1 MIEDN
6 WEPTQD
12 DIDWTKEHYERMQ
25 VGDTWGVADAVIRKD
40 EDELVVIKATPQSI
54 LPLQRIAKV
63 CHALGIKLSAEE
75 AEMVEDSMEA
85 AQETAQS
92 WAHEESGELLVNF
105 DLEEPTWLETEQGEW
120 RVLIKHEDGHE
131 QHLSP
136 MDYHLLA
143 GDDLFFSWRGMQ
155 VLERNEIIDLADE
168 SKFIDALKSGEIFVM
183 PTEITTHLTEHSIT
197 ETTPPHLRGLIFRYA
212 WDEEE

>member
-40 EDELVVIKATPQSI
+40 EDELVVTKATPQSI

-63 CHALGIKLSAEE
+63 CHSLGIKLSAEE
-75 AEMVEDSMEA
+75 AEMVDDSMQA

-105 DLEEPTWLETEQGEW
+105 ELEHPSWVETEGGEW
-120 RVLIKHEDGHE
+120 IVRITHEDGHE
-131 QHLSP
+131 QEVSP

-155 VLERNEIIDLADE
+155 VLERNEIIDLAD
-168 SKFIDALKSGEIFVM
+168 DGALIEALTKQSIVVM
-183 PTEITTHLTEHSIT
+183 PSEWNSMSV
-197 ETTPPHLRGLIFRYA
+197 PPHLRGLIFKTLPPIFIPK
-212 WDEEE
+212 DEEE

>member
-6 WEPTQD
+6 WEPSQE

-40 EDELVVIKATPQSI
+40 EDELVVIKATPHSI
-54 LPLQRIAKV
+54 LPLQRIGKV

-75 AEMVEDSMEA
+75 AEMVDDSMQA

-92 WAHEESGELLVNF
+92 WVHEESGEPLVNF
-105 DLEEPTWLETEQGEW
+105 DLEDVEWSCTDDIEW
-120 RVLIKHEDGHE
+120 RVLIKHDGGHE
-131 QHLSP
+131 QLLSP

-143 GDDLFFSWRGMQ
+143 GDDLFFSWKGMQ
-155 VLERNEIIDLADE
+155 VMEREALIDMADDTT
-168 SKFIDALKSGEIFVM
+168 FIEALTSGEVLLM
-183 PTEITTHLTEHSIT
+183 PSEWNGDVI
-197 ETTPPHLRGLIFRYA
+197 PPHLRGLVFYA
-212 WDEEE
+212 QRDEEE